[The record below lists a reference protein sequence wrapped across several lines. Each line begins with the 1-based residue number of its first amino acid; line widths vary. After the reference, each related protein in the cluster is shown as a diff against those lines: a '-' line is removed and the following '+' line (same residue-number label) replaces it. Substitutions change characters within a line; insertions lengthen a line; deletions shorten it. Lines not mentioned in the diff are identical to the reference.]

1 MALNPAAKEF
11 VPASQKLGYSTKMA
25 DMPES
30 DAVSDVASDA
40 KSGLVDA
47 KGKSKAEKSKALN
60 TIRKIL
66 APYSENSKI
75 KEVLKVID
83 DAKEQH
89 KYTPPEAYPID
100 AMIDKAIAKL
110 DSIVKSGGRKKGR
123 KSRRASF
130 RRMFRLYG
138 GASIAV
144 QTLLTKLGDVAG
156 SSVDDDAEASILM
169 DAELARQAKN
179 EIVPKL
185 EAMKAAKDSTTSSLF
200 GKLKQGVA
208 KLTGPAEDTASTEEV
223 KQMLEELARD
233 GNTTASPNDF
243 QGYLNKIN
251 RALAF
256 VPTGGRSKKTRR
268 YSRRR

>member
-1 MALNPAAKEF
+1 MPKESAALGRTASLASMSPEEAKALGKTDSSS
-11 VPASQKLGYSTKMA
+11 PKKASNALGRTASLASMS
-25 DMPES
+25 PEE
-30 DAVSDVASDA
+30 A
-40 KSGLVDA
+40 KALGKTDSSK
-47 KGKSKAEKSKALN
+47 KGGRSRKSK
-60 TIRKIL
+60 R
-66 APYSENSKI
+66 
-75 KEVLKVID
+75 V
-83 DAKEQH
+83 
-89 KYTPPEAYPID
+89 
-100 AMIDKAIAKL
+100 
-110 DSIVKSGGRKKGR
+110 
-123 KSRRASF
+123 SF
-130 RRMFRLYG
+130 RKMFRLYG

-185 EAMKAAKDSTTSSLF
+185 EAMKAAKASTTSSLF

-208 KLTGPAEDTASTEEV
+208 KLTGPAEDTASTEDV

-233 GNTTASPNDF
+233 GNTSASPNDF

-256 VPTGGRSKKTRR
+256 VPSGGRPRKTRR
-268 YSRRR
+268 HHRRR